1 MELKQSA
8 PLYSRG
14 KNVDLLN
21 YTPKRK
27 ETHFLKKFWKLSK
40 NWIGFTFVGLI
51 SLAYFDGIENSLT
64 YIGWTDIIIGTI
76 VFSFGVDHIAI
87 ITGIDNEIYDMD
99 TIDGINHTIL
109 SDFFMPIIGLTIGFT
124 LLSLG

>member
-1 MELKQSA
+1 MELKQRA

-14 KNVDLLN
+14 KNVDLLD

-40 NWIGFTFVGLI
+40 NWIVFTFMGLI
-51 SLAYFDGIENSLT
+51 SLAYFDGIKNSLT

-76 VFSFGVDHIAI
+76 MFSFGVDHVAI
-87 ITGIDNEIYDMD
+87 FTGKDDEMDDMD
-99 TIDGINHTIL
+99 TIEGINHTFL